1 MFFFNP
7 LQFDFSFF
15 NTTTVPLTKVF
26 DQKFP
31 AIEPNYEAIDVA
43 DLFIGEW
50 LGIEWETVGLF
61 PVIISQLTS
70 TIDNK
75 AT

>member
-1 MFFFNP
+1 MMWSYAVWGSKLVLCCSLQVHCVYMFFFNP

-43 DLFIGEW
+43 DLFIGE
-50 LGIEWETVGLF
+50 
-61 PVIISQLTS
+61 
-70 TIDNK
+70 
-75 AT
+75 